1 MSELTNVDLS
11 EFDAEYLAD
20 AAELAS
26 LLRNAAGF
34 LDRIEAALRMV
45 PEDPPGVSTLMRD
58 YADESRLHAQSLR
71 GIADALAP
79 EDNEHWVL
87 TGEAL
92 TLAMEK
98 FNESDCKRI
107 DEQFNS

>member
-71 GIADALAP
+71 GIADALSP
-79 EDNEHWVL
+79 ENNERWTVTDPTLSPL
-87 TGEAL
+87 TE
-92 TLAMEK
+92 TPHVRT
-98 FNESDCKRI
+98 CKP
-107 DEQFNS
+107 EQFDVNR